1 MTVINTN
8 HREAAPLTSSAQA
21 PPFWISCLKTC
32 GANLAA
38 TAAAAAA
45 TARWF
50 ASTGH

>member
-1 MTVINTN
+1 MTVIKSKR
-8 HREAAPLTSSAQA
+8 REAAPRSSSAQA

-38 TAAAAAA
+38 AAAAAA
-45 TARWF
+45 ARRF